1 MTEQQIKEKYI
12 VLAKVNEEIAS
23 LTARKSGLVRE
34 INIELIAAKEKS
46 DKLISEAEERAK
58 AISVA
63 IDIEQSKA
71 TEYVEGLKK
80 ETTDLFAE
88 TTDMRQQVV
97 EDRAQLDKEKEVFDN
112 LKVGQDMDIKDKLAR
127 IAQVEAD
134 NKTISTR
141 NEQNTSNLDV
151 KEAVLNDKGK
161 AITEAEIAQDNEAN
175 RLLCLKDELLRRDN
189 ELTQAGV
196 GIAEQKKDII
206 GMLEETK
213 AVESKIAADSLANK
227 KLMEEILAQKQ
238 ANDKDKKVINAH
250 FERIEKDNKENEE
263 RKIALDEREQLLDI
277 KNEEIVQK
285 IGILTELR
293 KKGG

>member
-1 MTEQQIKEKYI
+1 M
-12 VLAKVNEEIAS
+12 
-23 LTARKSGLVRE
+23 
-34 INIELIAAKEKS
+34 
-46 DKLISEAEERAK
+46 ISEAEERAK
-58 AISVA
+58 AINVA

-71 TEYVEGLKK
+71 IEYTEELRRNADCLMTK
-80 ETTDLFAE
+80 AE
-88 TTDMRQQVV
+88 DINKQVI
-97 EDRAQLDKEKEVFDN
+97 EDRAQLDREKEEFDN

>member
-97 EDRAQLDKEKEVFDN
+97 EDRAQLDREKEEFDN